1 MGLRIVGWR
10 LFWEEKGIWWE
21 VEGTGFVAM
30 APMVLLLNATKVVGV
45 VGAITV
51 AANAL
56 TFRHFY
62 KKNIAPF
69 PDPVDETKEVLAEFP
84 IDKEVEDGGF
94 FFALATAP
102 AHVEDRLDDAW
113 LEFAKAGEPKD
124 NPAGDPPETRTGE
137 KDNAASYSGISLT
150 EEAQAE
156 EIKKGL
162 GRSEAP
168 DVAGT
173 EELSSESGSVKNS
186 DGLGGEW
193 EVLSEKDK
201 LDAES
206 EKADKSSGKLEDAA
220 KAVEETF
227 TEGQKLITEEEKLE
241 TMSQKL
247 DPEAPKRP
255 RRVGFQSKSTV
266 EPSLMNV
273 PRRAK
278 KLAKLS
284 MEALIRGFERFTEEE
299 VPHNVA
305 AWHNAI
311 RPEERLR
318 FWSDPDTE
326 IKLAQG
332 TNSTVFRMGVDWSRI
347 MPIEPISGIENA
359 VNWMAVKH

>member
-1 MGLRIVGWR
+1 MTSQILHVHVCA
-10 LFWEEKGIWWE
+10 K
-21 VEGTGFVAM
+21 
-30 APMVLLLNATKVVGV
+30 
-45 VGAITV
+45 
-51 AANAL
+51 
-56 TFRHFY
+56 
-62 KKNIAPF
+62 
-69 PDPVDETKEVLAEFP
+69 
-84 IDKEVEDGGF
+84 F
-94 FFALATAP
+94 FHA
-102 AHVEDRLDDAW
+102 
-113 LEFAKAGEPKD
+113 
-124 NPAGDPPETRTGE
+124 
-137 KDNAASYSGISLT
+137 
-150 EEAQAE
+150 
-156 EIKKGL
+156 GL

-311 RPEERLR
+311 RP
-318 FWSDPDTE
+318 
-326 IKLAQG
+326 
-332 TNSTVFRMGVDWSRI
+332 
-347 MPIEPISGIENA
+347 
-359 VNWMAVKH
+359 